1 MDAKALST
9 PLFLTSRLL
18 GAAGFAHGFSLR
30 GGGVST
36 GHFSSLNLSA
46 AVGDE
51 AAAVEENV
59 ARLRSAAGLAQDTVL
74 ARVQQV
80 HGDRVL
86 AARASEGQHLVELF
100 PPSEAQAQPVSGE
113 SLGRPGT
120 ACADALLALEPGTA
134 VAVAVADCAPI
145 LLAAEDE
152 RAAAAVHSGWRGTRL
167 SIAARGVRALQRAA
181 GAEPSRMLA
190 AVGPCIG
197 RCCYEV
203 SPELATLFRGLF
215 GAEVADDPAAVA
227 KPHLDLRLC
236 IARALLGAGV
246 PEERI
251 EQVPGCTS
259 CDAESFFSHRR
270 DRGRTGRHLAF
281 VVA

>member
-30 GGGVST
+30 AGGVSA

-51 AAAVEENV
+51 AAAVDENV
-59 ARLRSAAGLAQDTVL
+59 ARLRSAAGIADGTVL

-113 SLGRPGT
+113 SLAQPGT

-145 LLAAEDE
+145 LLASEDE
-152 RAAAAVHSGWRGTRL
+152 RAAA
-167 SIAARGVRALQRAA
+167 
-181 GAEPSRMLA
+181 
-190 AVGPCIG
+190 
-197 RCCYEV
+197 
-203 SPELATLFRGLF
+203 
-215 GAEVADDPAAVA
+215 
-227 KPHLDLRLC
+227 
-236 IARALLGAGV
+236 
-246 PEERI
+246 
-251 EQVPGCTS
+251 
-259 CDAESFFSHRR
+259 
-270 DRGRTGRHLAF
+270 
-281 VVA
+281 

>member
-1 MDAKALST
+1 MDANAVST

-18 GAAGFAHGFSLR
+18 RAAGVAHGFSLR
-30 GGGVST
+30 GGGVS
-36 GHFSSLNLSA
+36 GGQFSSLNLSV

-51 AAAVEENV
+51 GAAVEENL
-59 ARLRSAAGLAQDTVL
+59 ARLRSAAGLADGTVL

-86 AARASEGQHLVELF
+86 AARASEGQHLGELF
-100 PPSEAQAQPVSGE
+100 PSREAQALPVSGE
-113 SLGRPGT
+113 SLGQPGS

-145 LLAAEDE
+145 LIAVADE
-152 RAAAAVHSGWRGTRL
+152 GAAAAVHSGWRGTRL
-167 SIAARGVRALQRAA
+167 SIAARAVRALQRAA

-227 KPHLDLRLC
+227 SPHLDLRLC

-246 PEERI
+246 PEARI
-251 EQVPGCTS
+251 AQVPVWTS
-259 CDAESFFSHRR
+259 CDSRSLFSPRR